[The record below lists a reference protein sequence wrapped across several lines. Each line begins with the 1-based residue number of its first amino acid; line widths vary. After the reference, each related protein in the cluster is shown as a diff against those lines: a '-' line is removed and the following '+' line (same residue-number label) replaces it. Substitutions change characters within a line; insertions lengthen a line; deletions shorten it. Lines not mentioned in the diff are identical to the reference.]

1 MHFKSEFPFQK
12 ISFPFFK
19 VEHPAAKMIAM
30 AAGMMQQEVGD
41 GTNFVVLLCGALLKE
56 AEDLIRMGLK
66 PVDVIE
72 GNECL
77 KIRKLWTVQGT
88 FLIAMLFLCTGYEI
102 ALKKTLELLESDPDL
117 VCAKVDDLKSKEQTV
132 RAIRT
137 ALMSKL
143 YGYEDDLAGMVFE
156 ACKKVMDEKNQVWS
170 QTRISVSLSSG

>member
-1 MHFKSEFPFQK
+1 MQ
-12 ISFPFFK
+12 

-77 KIRKLWTVQGT
+77 NIRKLWMVQDT
-88 FLIAMLFLCTGYEI
+88 FYFPLKAMRL
-102 ALKKTLELLESDPDL
+102 P
-117 VCAKVDDLKSKEQTV
+117 
-132 RAIRT
+132 
-137 ALMSKL
+137 
-143 YGYEDDLAGMVFE
+143 
-156 ACKKVMDEKNQVWS
+156 
-170 QTRISVSLSSG
+170 

>member
-1 MHFKSEFPFQK
+1 MIVYVTLIIWKFNSCTLNLNFLLIFSKKNSFTYFQ
-12 ISFPFFK
+12 

-77 KIRKLWTVQGT
+77 KVRKLRMVQGT
-88 FLIAMLFLCTGYEI
+88 FL
-102 ALKKTLELLESDPDL
+102 
-117 VCAKVDDLKSKEQTV
+117 
-132 RAIRT
+132 
-137 ALMSKL
+137 
-143 YGYEDDLAGMVFE
+143 
-156 ACKKVMDEKNQVWS
+156 S
-170 QTRISVSLSSG
+170 QCFFVHRL